1 MRLTGQK
8 QKGSTCAFLFSTRKL
23 VNILTAK
30 GEKNKEKKIEVQDKR
45 ARSQEIFDCFTIH
58 SGLQPQNSGLEEC
71 WENLHMS
78 LLSQH
83 RCTERPWNLGEMP
96 EE

>member
-30 GEKNKEKKIEVQDKR
+30 GEKNKEKKIEVQAPMK
-45 ARSQEIFDCFTIH
+45 SEE
-58 SGLQPQNSGLEEC
+58 SGNI
-71 WENLHMS
+71 
-78 LLSQH
+78 
-83 RCTERPWNLGEMP
+83 
-96 EE
+96 